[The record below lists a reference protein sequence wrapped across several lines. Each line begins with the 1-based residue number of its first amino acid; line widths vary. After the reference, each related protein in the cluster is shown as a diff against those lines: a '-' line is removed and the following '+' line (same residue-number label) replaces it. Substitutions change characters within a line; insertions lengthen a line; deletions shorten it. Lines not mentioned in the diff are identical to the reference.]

1 MVLPIGETSKTQS
14 KPVMKGYD
22 SSFIENRIK
31 WRAGQHN
38 VPYANTDFWH
48 QAPEGIR
55 KRLPGS
61 FDNPVF
67 FSQASDG
74 RVTVIGTHEVAVLD
88 EASSPRFP
96 LDDIIDISSPNIAE
110 AKQKTLFNEISMM
123 TPSGVVLWPT
133 EDGKGCFA
141 VWNILLMLARMSHK

>member
-1 MVLPIGETSKTQS
+1 
-14 KPVMKGYD
+14 MKGYD

-31 WRAGQHN
+31 WRAGKHN
-38 VPYANTDFWH
+38 VPYANTDYWH

-55 KRLPGS
+55 KRLPDS
-61 FDNPVF
+61 FDHPVL
-67 FSQASDG
+67 FSKASDG
-74 RVTVIGTHEVAVLD
+74 RVTVIGTDEVAVLD

-110 AKQKTLFNEISMM
+110 GKQKTLFNEVSVM
-123 TPSGVVLWPT
+123 TPRGVVLLPT

-141 VWNILLMLARMSHK
+141 VWNVLLMLSRLRRSAS